1 MYSKEE
7 QKYQQEI
14 ENLEIAMEVLNKLSK
29 NKKPIIIKDG
39 KAELDSAHSD
49 YKYWTHD

>member
-1 MYSKEE
+1 MCSKEE

-14 ENLEIAMEVLNKLSK
+14 ENPEIAMKVLNKLSK

-39 KAELDSAHSD
+39 KAEIDPTHPD